1 VTVGEQGYSLFG
13 IRDKELD
20 ITQDN
25 AKLLF
30 QHHSKDYYYLV
41 DRIVMVS
48 PEWKV
53 VFDAIGGVSKRWLK
67 SVKGRIVGIMLRRYM
82 MYLDNPQWYGN
93 YGDYFFASTY
103 SIIKS
108 YLQRVIKVLINNYGL
123 HNKYYKLQI
132 PKHKLIKLSELF
144 YTGMIP
150 LCERLLPRYR
160 KMIHSQQ

>member
-1 VTVGEQGYSLFG
+1 MYVGEQGYSLFG
-13 IRDKELD
+13 IRDKEVD
-20 ITQDN
+20 ISQDN

-41 DRIVMVS
+41 DRMVMVS
-48 PEWKV
+48 PELKV
-53 VFDAIGGVSKRWLK
+53 VMDSVGGVSKRWLK
-67 SVKGRIVGIMLRRYM
+67 SVKGRIVGMMLRRYM
-82 MYLDNPQWYGN
+82 MYLDNGNWYGN
-93 YGDYFFASTY
+93 HGNYFFSANY

-132 PKHKLIKLSELF
+132 PKSKLIKLSELF

-160 KMIHSQQ
+160 KMILSQR